1 MDIVGKKA
9 IVTSI
14 QVGGWHE
21 CDTLQEACES
31 YLTIGAGG
39 RDKICFVI
47 ELENGETR
55 QITIR
60 QEDDEMVAYGD
71 FSELPSFIEY
81 SFLLR
86 EQGKI

>member
-1 MDIVGKKA
+1 MIKGKKA
-9 IVTSI
+9 IVEVV

-21 CDTLQEACES
+21 CDTLQEVCES
-31 YLTIGAGG
+31 YLAIGEGG

-47 ELENGETR
+47 RLDNGEIR
-55 QITIR
+55 QITVR
-60 QEDDEMVAYGD
+60 QEDNEMVAYGD

-81 SFLLR
+81 AFLLR

>member
-1 MDIVGKKA
+1 MEVKGRKA
-9 IVTSI
+9 VVLSS

-21 CDTLQEACES
+21 CDTLQETCES
-31 YLTIGAGG
+31 YLAIGAGG

-47 ELENGETR
+47 QLDNGETR

-60 QEDDEMVAYGD
+60 QEDNEMVAYGD

-81 SFLLR
+81 SFLMR